1 MLRLGVG
8 ERGVTEILA
17 VAEHTASF
25 CAAAEGLRLPA
36 DVPEPT
42 TQSGPYAVRPADPA
56 KLEGEAAEAMAEI
69 ATWAAEMLGIP
80 HVPLIWRVLAR
91 QPRFMVNTWR
101 KDRLVMS
108 AGKLDEKAKA
118 CIAFAV
124 AAFKQSPYMVAY
136 TTALLRR
143 GLAMEDEALVEL
155 VASVMHYVSFN
166 TISHGMLLEPTFSEM
181 RAADFAE
188 GL

>member
-8 ERGVTEILA
+8 EKGVTEILA
-17 VAEHTASF
+17 VAEHTASL

-36 DVPEPT
+36 DVPEPV
-42 TQSGPYAVRPADPA
+42 TQSGPYAVRPADPSE
-56 KLEGEAAEAMAEI
+56 LDAESSKVMSEI

-91 QPRFMVNTWR
+91 QPRFMANTWR

-108 AGKLDEKAKA
+108 AGKLDETAKA
-118 CIAFAV
+118 CITFAV

-143 GLAMEDEALVEL
+143 ALAMEDEAIVEL